1 MKVSITWEYKA
12 SNGKAYT
19 TFTSQWMAGTEA
31 IQLAKD
37 IEKTGRVQSLAFHD
51 EEGESWTKK
60 ELEKLLKEVETEPHN
75 LIVYFDGGYHKE
87 YRVAGLGVVIY
98 FEQNNKPYRIRK
110 NEVVEAIDSNNDAE
124 YAAFWLALRELET
137 LGAHHLPVTFRG
149 DSQVVLNQLGG
160 EWPVFEEREN
170 RWIDRIEAKL
180 AELGLKP
187 HYESIGRA
195 ENKEADMLATQALK
209 GEIIFS
215 RKQL

>member
-1 MKVSITWEYKA
+1 M
-12 SNGKAYT
+12 
-19 TFTSQWMAGTEA
+19 
-31 IQLAKD
+31 
-37 IEKTGRVQSLAFHD
+37 
-51 EEGESWTKK
+51 
-60 ELEKLLKEVETEPHN
+60 
-75 LIVYFDGGYHKE
+75 
-87 YRVAGLGVVIY
+87 
-98 FEQNNKPYRIRK
+98 
-110 NEVVEAIDSNNDAE
+110 
-124 YAAFWLALRELET
+124 
-137 LGAHHLPVTFRG
+137 PVTFRG